1 MNIGKGWRKNDM
13 DYKKLSKNLKD
24 AKWTNAGMTD
34 DQSLEWDASDAITEL
49 LARAEIAEQ
58 RCKELEDR
66 CKRLDEARE
75 RANEAAAKWESAY
88 KIAMGQKERAE
99 REAEEERRE
108 ATLCRNDRKK
118 SECNFEHLYNQT
130 KYMLEKYQDEI
141 VPAFRELI
149 YNREPID
156 RMPLLKC
163 GDIVEINPERRENKW
178 KKGTVSQ
185 VLLCKGDEWVYNI
198 TVKHGY
204 PETKRFSCK
213 DEDIGDWVQLVR

>member
-1 MNIGKGWRKNDM
+1 MV
-13 DYKKLSKNLKD
+13 
-24 AKWTNAGMTD
+24 
-34 DQSLEWDASDAITEL
+34 DQ
-49 LARAEIAEQ
+49 
-58 RCKELEDR
+58 
-66 CKRLDEARE
+66 
-75 RANEAAAKWESAY
+75 
-88 KIAMGQKERAE
+88 
-99 REAEEERRE
+99 
-108 ATLCRNDRKK
+108 
-118 SECNFEHLYNQT
+118 ECNFEHLYNQT

-163 GDIVEINPERRENKW
+163 GDLVEINPEHRKNKW

-204 PETKRFSCK
+204 PETKHFACK
-213 DEDIGDWVQLVR
+213 DEDIGDWVKPVR